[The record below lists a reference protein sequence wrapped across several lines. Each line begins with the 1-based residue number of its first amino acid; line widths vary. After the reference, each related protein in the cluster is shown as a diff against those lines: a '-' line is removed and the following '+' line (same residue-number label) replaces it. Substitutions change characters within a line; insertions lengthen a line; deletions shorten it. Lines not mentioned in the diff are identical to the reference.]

1 MQKLQIALI
10 IGAFIYLVIIFSL
23 LKKQKISVRYA
34 LPWLA
39 SGLVML
45 LFACFPYL
53 AKILRAITGVEVVS
67 NLVFIIIIAF
77 MLLIVLNLSAAVTD
91 LSERA
96 KRLTQ
101 TNALLEERV
110 RRLENSAADQNRDE
124 DIEKE

>member
-1 MQKLQIALI
+1 MSKLQIALI
-10 IGAFIYLVIIFSL
+10 LGALIYLLIIFSL

-39 SGLVML
+39 SGLVMV

-53 AKILRAITGVEVVS
+53 AKLLRALTGVEVVS

-77 MLLIVLNLSAAVTD
+77 MLLILLSLTAAVTD
-91 LSERA
+91 LSQRA

-101 TNALLEERV
+101 TNALLEERL
-110 RRLENSAADQNRDE
+110 RRLENAGEEKPGEGSARL
-124 DIEKE
+124 